1 MGTDGGGSDQ
11 IGQVMSVE
19 KCGDVVR
26 AGLIHQSCGQPPA
39 LGAGWVRPMAT
50 GKGVVGSTPTGIW
63 LVDPWPHTHSA
74 ASQQIPNAL
83 ANQICG
89 AVQRS
94 QHAEHWESHTGSP
107 GRLYWL
113 NWLFF
118 AEQRPHLGPACLIP
132 WSRSMS
138 HLKSYFYSFPP
149 APRLQA
155 GFCTLISLCPSAAG
169 AVASRHQD

>member
-1 MGTDGGGSDQ
+1 MVEDQ
-11 IGQVMSVE
+11 IRLAKLWVWRNVGMWS
-19 KCGDVVR
+19 
-26 AGLIHQSCGQPPA
+26 GLGSSISPVGNHQPWE
-39 LGAGWVRPMAT
+39 LDGW
-50 GKGVVGSTPTGIW
+50 
-63 LVDPWPHTHSA
+63 DPWPQERGWLDPHPQGSGWWIHGHTHVQA

-89 AVQRS
+89 AAQRS
-94 QHAEHWESHTGSP
+94 QHPEHWESHTGSP

-118 AEQRPHLGPACLIP
+118 AEQRPYLGPARLIP